1 MYLPPHTCKVWDYNS
16 DLINRSIEIFDGSI
30 MVSGKCVHEQVI
42 LSNKTTP
49 NICHNFVP
57 NKIIICDDNDP
68 RDEWRNKNIN

>member
-1 MYLPPHTCKVWDYNS
+1 
-16 DLINRSIEIFDGSI
+16 

-68 RDEWRNKNIN
+68 RDNDEIKTLINWKN